1 MKDNLPTA
9 ADFDD
14 HRYLDEN
21 WPWKQIISHAHGTKY
36 ITGIHGEQLAMCI
49 FLARDIISTYDG
61 IEVRNHHG
69 HYDLVPTNKTD
80 PIGFPYARV
89 LRAIYPDQ
97 IVPDIWS
104 EFWPTLSSREN
115 ALSQLGYSPANV
127 GANPWNDNG
136 TYANEL
142 ETFKTD
148 RNAVNSVDKRVDRF
162 WCTFTCWEI
171 HDARLAGWRRPNV

>member
-1 MKDNLPTA
+1 MHLSTV
-9 ADFDD
+9 
-14 HRYLDEN
+14 LVDEYD
-21 WPWKQIISHAHGTKY
+21 QI
-36 ITGIHGEQLAMCI
+36 GI
-49 FLARDIISTYDG
+49 RD
-61 IEVRNHHG
+61 HHG
-69 HYDLVPTNKTD
+69 HYDLVPGKID
-80 PIGFPYARV
+80 PCGFPYARV
-89 LRAIYPDQ
+89 LRATYPDQ

-115 ALSQLGYSPANV
+115 ALSQLGYSPTNV